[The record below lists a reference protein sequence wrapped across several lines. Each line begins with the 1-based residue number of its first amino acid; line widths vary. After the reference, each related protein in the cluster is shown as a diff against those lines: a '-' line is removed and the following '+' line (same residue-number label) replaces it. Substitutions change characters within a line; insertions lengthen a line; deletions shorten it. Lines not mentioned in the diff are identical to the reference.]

1 MSTYMRIAGIVL
13 IVVALCRWGY
23 DCQRYGE
30 VVYYTKT
37 AKIIVSK
44 EVDALFGTT
53 VEKTST
59 EQGYWLGLLDS
70 AFPFGAL
77 PIVGVGIGL
86 VAVGV
91 VRNRKDVVDSSSVA

>member
-1 MSTYMRIAGIVL
+1 MNMIMRIAGVL
-13 IVVALCRWGY
+13 LVVLALGRWGY
-23 DCQRYGE
+23 DCRRYGE
-30 VVYYTKT
+30 TIYYTKT
-37 AKIIVSK
+37 AKITVSK

-77 PIVGVGIGL
+77 PVAGVGIG
-86 VAVGV
+86 VFVVGV
-91 VRNRKDVVDSSSVA
+91 LRNRKAKL